1 MAGKVS
7 LDLIGQVVLEARDD
21 VHELRTELR
30 GMHDDQTVMIRMLQR
45 REAELDLMRA
55 IDQRYQSLR
64 AKVEQLERRP
74 EQAGIS

>member
-7 LDLIGQVVLEARDD
+7 LDPIGQVVLETREDVRD
-21 VHELRTELR
+21 LRTELR
-30 GMHDDQTVMIRMLQR
+30 GMHEDQTVMIRMLQR

-64 AKVEQLERRP
+64 TKVEQLEKRL
-74 EQAGIS
+74 EQAGIG